1 MTRLTMSSFRT
12 KVSRPGIERT
22 EQGVK
27 VFYTRKQL
35 EAINKRSAAKPA
47 KTVKP
52 IFDSLPVLKSAQ
64 PSNLRGI

>member
-47 KTVKP
+47 KTVKTRKK
-52 IFDSLPVLKSAQ
+52 VRKV
-64 PSNLRGI
+64 SNAKQ